1 VTFLLSGH
9 GHRDGLSTLDSMV
22 NGSQR
27 TEEVDGLEEEEEAMD
42 MDHEEAEQ
50 EIHVNGTAGG
60 PYTYSRTVK
69 RTEDRS
75 SSESMDSSEESD
87 VEGGGKA
94 KKKPVLLH
102 NPYSHDDSE
111 DEDVYNES
119 GVVSAAAGVPELED
133 EFLSPSPAG
142 SSGDKEAIPPSE
154 GASADAFGTVHSPLG
169 SKDLTPAGT
178 TVESVQSALEIVAL
192 EDCAASKIDRF
203 AARYLLLFYELL
215 FGCQPVPTC
224 QYFLITETVRTNT
237 GL

>member
-1 VTFLLSGH
+1 
-9 GHRDGLSTLDSMV
+9 MV

-27 TEEVDGLEEEEEAMD
+27 TEEVDRLEEEEEAME
-42 MDHEEAEQ
+42 MDKEEEDAEQ

-69 RTEDRS
+69 RTEAMS

-87 VEGGGKA
+87 AETGGNKV

-119 GVVSAAAGVPELED
+119 GVAAAAGVPELED

-142 SSGDKEAIPPSE
+142 DQEQAIPPTE
-154 GASADAFGTVHSPLG
+154 AASADAFGHLG
-169 SKDLTPAGT
+169 TAKDLSPVVVAGT
-178 TVESVQSALEIVAL
+178 TVESVQSALEVVAL
-192 EDCAASKIDRF
+192 EDSAAPNIDRF
-203 AARYLLLFYELL
+203 LPSYCFFEEFCTGSNWY
-215 FGCQPVPTC
+215 GTVPTYPYHC
-224 QYFLITETVRTNT
+224 FLTIETVRYGT
-237 GL
+237 GI

>member
-1 VTFLLSGH
+1 
-9 GHRDGLSTLDSMV
+9 MV

-27 TEEVDGLEEEEEAMD
+27 TEEVDGEEAME
-42 MDHEEAEQ
+42 MDKEEKEAEQ

-69 RTEDRS
+69 RTEDMS

-87 VEGGGKA
+87 AETGGNKV

-119 GVVSAAAGVPELED
+119 GVVAAAGVPELED

-142 SSGDKEAIPPSE
+142 DQEQAILSSEA
-154 GASADAFGTVHSPLG
+154 ASADAFGTVHSPVG
-169 SKDLTPAGT
+169 KDLTPAGT
-178 TVESVQSALEIVAL
+178 TVKSVQSVLEIVAL
-192 EDCAASKIDRF
+192 EDCAASIIDRF
-203 AARYLLLFYELL
+203 LPSYCFFEEFCTGSNWYTGTYIPVPLLFNHRNCTVRYRYL
-215 FGCQPVPTC
+215 T
-224 QYFLITETVRTNT
+224 INNHNN
-237 GL
+237 